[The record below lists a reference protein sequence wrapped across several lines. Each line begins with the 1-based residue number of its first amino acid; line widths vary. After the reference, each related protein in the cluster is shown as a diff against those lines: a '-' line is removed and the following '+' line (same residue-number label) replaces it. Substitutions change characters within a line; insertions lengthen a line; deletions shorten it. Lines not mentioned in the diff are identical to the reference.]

1 MIKLEHI
8 SKKKLKGNTI
18 LLLVDSL
25 PGALKAGRFAL
36 KYLFDDQTRL
46 ILLQTFNVQGFG
58 LSKMRNLSQRLW
70 EISMHDLTVLKNKLI
85 EEFGIPSGKIK
96 KLVIE
101 GHLATVVRQN
111 FNSNDSLSFII
122 GADSDQLLI
131 KDTNKQAISLIK
143 KTNIRSL
150 FLIDENIT
158 LIDRSKI
165 IVVSDNPDSIAES
178 TKEFLASISDKN
190 SIDIEYVTGSDKNTP
205 PIPFGTSLYY
215 LKDLGADSQLNNFMV
230 SINEKM
236 LGF

>member
-18 LLLVDSL
+18 LLLVDRL

-122 GADSDQLLI
+122 GADSDQLLM

-230 SINEKM
+230 SMNEKM